1 MTVKELMDILS
12 KVDGSM
18 EVEFADLYEREEGT
32 NPETMETASCPISSV
47 YEHDGI
53 LILDI

>member
-32 NPETMETASCPISSV
+32 DPETMETASCPISSV